1 MEELEQLRI
10 FIEGGDMNAALTLL
24 DELDD
29 MNRDAPIHPACS
41 SWVSR
46 YFPPLGIAYRTC
58 PTVEP
63 RL

>member
-46 YFPPLGIAYRTC
+46 
-58 PTVEP
+58 
-63 RL
+63 